1 MDLRLAKFC
10 DKTGRGHGS
19 DLLDVIVELPGRAAA
34 SVVFDPVLLRPIDL
48 DLFRSLGNDVDAFLP
63 RQTFGKLVS
72 DIFFQNE
79 ASANLCLPAGTWS
92 CSPPPRPAASLG
104 CNASFAIAS
113 GAE

>member
-1 MDLRLAKFC
+1 MDLRLAKFR

-19 DLLDVIVELPGRAAA
+19 DLLDVIVELPGRTAA

-72 DIFFQNE
+72 DIFFHDE
-79 ASANLCLPAGTWS
+79 GKPF
-92 CSPPPRPAASLG
+92 PPGGDVVAFSSTSTGGL
-104 CNASFAIAS
+104 SWL
-113 GAE
+113 

>member
-1 MDLRLAKFC
+1 MDLRLAKFR

-72 DIFFQNE
+72 DIFFHNE
-79 ASANLCLPAGTWS
+79 AFGKPF
-92 CSPPPRPAASLG
+92 PPGGDVVAFSSTSTGGL
-104 CNASFAIAS
+104 SWL
-113 GAE
+113 